1 MHHGTQSIRKGREA
15 QMGQCLGFGRRQ
27 ARVCNRSCPK
37 NSRYA
42 FGDYYSLNLTWNY
55 RNQITKKNQMKIIS
69 FTIKTQKQSL
79 ILCDVSSDSSKNSQ
93 TCIFSIK
100 RHPKIVR
107 FASFQS
113 KDISCLA
120 INHRQIVLLQH
131 YNNLCN
137 PSSDSIKEYELMH
150 LSNQKS

>member
-1 MHHGTQSIRKGREA
+1 MWSTSSMDMHHGTQSIRKGREA
-15 QMGQCLGFGRRQ
+15 QMGECLGFGRPQ

-79 ILCDVSSDSSKNSQ
+79 ILCDVSSDSSKNSLDLHLFNQ
-93 TCIFSIK
+93 KTSKNSQICIFSIK
-100 RHPKIVR
+100 RHKLFSNKPSLDCIITTLQ
-107 FASFQS
+107 QS
-113 KDISCLA
+113 
-120 INHRQIVLLQH
+120 
-131 YNNLCN
+131 
-137 PSSDSIKEYELMH
+137 M
-150 LSNQKS
+150 